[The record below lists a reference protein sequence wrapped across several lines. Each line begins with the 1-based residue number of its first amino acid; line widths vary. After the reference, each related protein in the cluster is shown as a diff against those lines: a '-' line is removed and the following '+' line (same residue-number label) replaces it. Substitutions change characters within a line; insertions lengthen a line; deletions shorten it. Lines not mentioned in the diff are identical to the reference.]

1 MSKEFTVTWLRSRRL
16 LVSAA
21 VLLLLAA
28 VVMALQPA
36 FRASGAPD
44 AASRA
49 QMMEEGSKASVVFEI
64 HPTFIKYPEGRIR
77 DHGVWFVGA
86 GLQPEQEVKIRM
98 VWGAAGIENDI
109 TSVLDVGFDED
120 LGGLFANVHGAFV
133 VAFERGFRGAAS
145 DFVFYGEWEAV
156 SFRLH
161 DALTD
166 ELLAVAPA
174 VLCGPALEEPWCNVS
189 SELVPIE

>member
-1 MSKEFTVTWLRSRRL
+1 MSKVLTITWLRSRRL

-21 VLLLLAA
+21 ALLGLAA
-28 VVMALQPA
+28 VVFALQPA
-36 FRASGAPD
+36 FPASGAPD

-49 QMMEEGSKASVVFEI
+49 QMMEEGSKANVVFQVT
-64 HPTFIKYPEGRIR
+64 PTFIKYPEGRIR
-77 DHGVWFVGA
+77 DHGVWFVAA

-98 VWGAAGIENDI
+98 VWGVAGLETDI
-109 TSVLDVGFDED
+109 TSVLDVGYDKD
-120 LGGLFANVHGAFV
+120 LGGLFANIHGAFV

-145 DFVFYGEWEAV
+145 DFVFYGEWQAV

-161 DALTD
+161 DALTGD
-166 ELLAVAPA
+166 LLAVAPA

>member
-1 MSKEFTVTWLRSRRL
+1 MSKVLTITWLRSRRL
-16 LVSAA
+16 LVSTAA
-21 VLLLLAA
+21 LLGLAA
-28 VVMALQPA
+28 VVLALQPA
-36 FRASGAPD
+36 FPASGAPD
-44 AASRA
+44 AASRP
-49 QMMEEGSKASVVFEI
+49 QLMEQGTGVVFQVT
-64 HPTFIKYPEGRIR
+64 PTFIKFPEGRIR

-98 VWGAAGIENDI
+98 VWGVAGLETDI
-109 TSVLDVGFDED
+109 TSVLDVGYDED

-133 VAFERGFRGAAS
+133 VAFERGFRGTAS

-161 DALTD
+161 DALTGD
-166 ELLAVAPA
+166 LLAVAPA
-174 VLCGPALEEPWCNVS
+174 VLCGPELEEPWCNVS

>member
-1 MSKEFTVTWLRSRRL
+1 MSKELTIAWLRSRRL

-21 VLLLLAA
+21 VLLVLAIA
-28 VVMALQPA
+28 VMALQPA

-49 QMMEEGSKASVVFEI
+49 QMMEEGSKAGVVFEV
-64 HPTFIKYPEGRIR
+64 HPTFIRYPEDRIR

-86 GLQPEQEVKIRM
+86 GLAPEQEVKIRM
-98 VWGAAGIENDI
+98 VWGAAGLETDV
-109 TSVLDVGFDED
+109 TSVLDVGYDEE
-120 LGGLFANVHGAFV
+120 LGGLFANVHGAFA
-133 VAFERGFRGAAS
+133 VAFERGFRGTS
-145 DFVFYGEWEAV
+145 RDFVFYGEWEAV

-161 DALTD
+161 DAVSGD
-166 ELLAVAPA
+166 LLAVAPA

>member
-1 MSKEFTVTWLRSRRL
+1 MSKVLTITWLRSRRL
-16 LVSAA
+16 LVSAVA
-21 VLLLLAA
+21 LLGLVALVA
-28 VVMALQPA
+28 ALQPA
-36 FRASGAPD
+36 FPASGSPD
-44 AASRA
+44 AATRSQA
-49 QMMEEGSKASVVFEI
+49 MDEGSKTNVVFQV
-64 HPTFIKYPEGRIR
+64 HPTFIKYPEERIR
-77 DHGVWFVGA
+77 DHGVWFVAA
-86 GLQPEQEVKIRM
+86 GLQPEQEVSIRM
-98 VWGAAGIENDI
+98 VWGAAGLETDI
-109 TSVLDVGFDED
+109 TAVLDVGYDED

-133 VAFERGFRGAAS
+133 VAFERGFRGVGS

-161 DALTD
+161 DAITD

>member
-1 MSKEFTVTWLRSRRL
+1 MSKELTASWLRPRRL
-16 LVSAA
+16 IIIAA
-21 VLLLLAA
+21 VMLAFA
-28 VVMALQPA
+28 VAGAALQPV
-36 FRASGAPD
+36 FPVSGAPQ
-44 AASRA
+44 A
-49 QMMEEGSKASVVFEI
+49 QAEDEAGPGVVFQV
-64 HPTFIKYPEGRIR
+64 HPTFIKFPPKRVR
-77 DHGVWFVGA
+77 DHGIWFVAA
-86 GLQPEQEVKIRM
+86 GLDAGQEVKIRM
-98 VWGAAGIENDI
+98 VWGSEELVTDI

-145 DFVFYGEWEAV
+145 DFLFFGQWTAV

-161 DALTD
+161 DAVTD

-174 VLCGPALEEPWCNVS
+174 VLCGPDGEEAWCNFS